1 MCSSGSA
8 RIRVPSRG
16 RSIVACIR
24 RADARAA
31 CRRRAPLLF
40 GRWHV
45 PSSCGAHRTA
55 GTHRQYV
62 TSRTGPHSQRCCY
75 RCYDSFS
82 SCCCCCFVDDGKH
95 ARGALPGAGP
105 RARRR
110 RARPYTRQLAAIDR
124 PRRCWWLSS
133 LSTASTGRGAMPCRC
148 RALSVRGVIGA
159 HDDTGSLCSYWS
171 AATAAGTRR
180 PGCARAV
187 HSVRVGSVRFR
198 VVC

>member
-1 MCSSGSA
+1 MQLWVCLDPRALA
-8 RIRVPSRG
+8 RAFYRRVHQARRRSR
-16 RSIVACIR
+16 RLQA
-24 RADARAA
+24 ARAA
-31 CRRRAPLLF
+31 AVRSLARAVVVRRAPHSRHTPAVRDESHGPAQPALLLPLLRLLLLLLLLLLRRRREARE
-40 GRWHV
+40 GR
-45 PSSCGAHRTA
+45 AA
-55 GTHRQYV
+55 G
-62 TSRTGPHSQRCCY
+62 SG
-75 RCYDSFS
+75 
-82 SCCCCCFVDDGKH
+82 
-95 ARGALPGAGP
+95 

-148 RALSVRGVIGA
+148 RALSVRCVIGA